1 MYPTTFEYLEP
12 GTLDDVL
19 ALLQKYGDEAR
30 ILAGGQSL
38 VPLMKLRLVRPEY
51 LIDLNRVPDLRYI
64 RELDGCLCFGTLARH
79 VDIQESVLV
88 EAELPMM
95 RQAAGRIGD
104 TQVRNMGTIGGA
116 IVEADPAGDW
126 GPVILALN
134 ARIKCVGPAGA
145 RELCADEFFT
155 SAYTTALG
163 AAELIT
169 EIAVPIPDATSVGTY
184 LKLER
189 VAGDFAITS
198 VALQM
203 DIGKDGMCREVGIGL
218 GGADEKPVKAA
229 SVEELLRGK
238 VVSPDVVEAA
248 TQRIRAMADPI
259 GDVRGSAEYKRE
271 VLAVL
276 FRRALEEVTGQV
288 SA

>member
-1 MYPTTFEYLEP
+1 MPLSFPDAVRERRKIEDSCTPQLFEYLEP

-104 TQVRNMGTIGGA
+104 TQVRKYGHHRRRHRGSRPRGRLG
-116 IVEADPAGDW
+116 AGDP
-126 GPVILALN
+126 GPQRADQVCGAGRRKGAL
-134 ARIKCVGPAGA
+134 
-145 RELCADEFFT
+145 
-155 SAYTTALG
+155 
-163 AAELIT
+163 
-169 EIAVPIPDATSVGTY
+169 
-184 LKLER
+184 
-189 VAGDFAITS
+189 
-198 VALQM
+198 
-203 DIGKDGMCREVGIGL
+203 
-218 GGADEKPVKAA
+218 
-229 SVEELLRGK
+229 
-238 VVSPDVVEAA
+238 
-248 TQRIRAMADPI
+248 
-259 GDVRGSAEYKRE
+259 
-271 VLAVL
+271 
-276 FRRALEEVTGQV
+276 RR
-288 SA
+288 